1 MLAVSKGEL
10 VNLFELVE
18 LSLEEWVSDKEGD
31 DDIEALDETELDSRL
46 VADTSA
52 LGETLSDPDLVPSML
67 TEGILL

>member
-1 MLAVSKGEL
+1 

-18 LSLEEWVSDKEGD
+18 LSLEAAVSDKEGD

-46 VADTSA
+46 VADTST
-52 LGETLSDPDLVPSML
+52 LEETLSDADLVPTML

>member
-1 MLAVSKGEL
+1 VLAVSKGEL

-46 VADTSA
+46 VADTNA
-52 LGETLSDPDLVPSML
+52 LGETLCDPDLVPSML

>member
-1 MLAVSKGEL
+1 VLAVSKGEL

-31 DDIEALDETELDSRL
+31 DDIEALDEAELDSRL
-46 VADTSA
+46 VADTST
-52 LGETLSDPDLVPSML
+52 LEETLSDADLVPSML

>member
-18 LSLEEWVSDKEGD
+18 LSLEAGVSDKEGD
-31 DDIEALDETELDSRL
+31 DDIEELDEAELDSRL
-46 VADTSA
+46 VVDTNA
-52 LGETLSDPDLVPSML
+52 LGETLCDPDLVPSML

>member
-1 MLAVSKGEL
+1 VLAVSNGDI

-18 LSLEEWVSDKEGD
+18 LSLEAAVSDKEGD
-31 DDIEALDETELDSRL
+31 DDIEALDEAELDSRL

-52 LGETLSDPDLVPSML
+52 LGETLCDPDLVPTML

>member
-1 MLAVSKGEL
+1 MLAVSKGDI

-31 DDIEALDETELDSRL
+31 DDIEALDEAELDSRL
-46 VADTSA
+46 VADTST
-52 LGETLSDPDLVPSML
+52 LEETLSDADLVPSML

>member
-1 MLAVSKGEL
+1 VSKGEL

>member
-1 MLAVSKGEL
+1 VSKGDI

-31 DDIEALDETELDSRL
+31 DDIEALDEAELDSRL
-46 VADTSA
+46 VADTST
-52 LGETLSDPDLVPSML
+52 LEETLSDADLVPSML

>member
-1 MLAVSKGEL
+1 VLAVSKGEL